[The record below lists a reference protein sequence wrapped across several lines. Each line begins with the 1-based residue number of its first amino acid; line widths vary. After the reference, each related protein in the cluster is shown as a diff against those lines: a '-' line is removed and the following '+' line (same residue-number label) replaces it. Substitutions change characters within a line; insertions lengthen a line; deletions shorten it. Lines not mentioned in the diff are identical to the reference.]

1 MRCTPTPPRSAAV
14 CAPAVFLALAA
25 ALLTA
30 PSMARAETA
39 QERLIGVY
47 KLIRYTAHGA
57 EPIGRIEYDAGNRM
71 WAMIFPPNRKPV
83 DQKSTPE
90 EYRDTMRGVIAYYG
104 TYTVD
109 EPTGRVI
116 HHVQAASN
124 PAWIG
129 DDFVRWYRFD
139 GRNLL
144 ISLNASFDNP
154 LVWERMP
161 QGPAPTAAPIGP
173 PSH

>member
-1 MRCTPTPPRSAAV
+1 MLAAV
-14 CAPAVFLALAA
+14 VITTTVSLSCAALAQ
-25 ALLTA
+25 
-30 PSMARAETA
+30 TA
-39 QERLIGVY
+39 QERLVGIY
-47 KLIRYTAHGA
+47 RLARYTPHGA

-83 DQKSTPE
+83 GQTSTPE
-90 EYRDTMRGVIAYYG
+90 EYRDTMRGVVAYYG

-129 DDFVRWYRFD
+129 SDFVRWYRFD
-139 GRNLL
+139 GPNLL
-144 ISLNASFDNP
+144 ISLNPGFDNA
-154 LVWERMP
+154 LLWERLP
-161 QGPAPTAAPIGP
+161 QGPSPPTSTSS